1 LWIVI
6 AIVFALA
13 LAGGPAHAD
22 DDSPDADLA
31 AIRTELTTIQRSLHD
46 GSTDAELLRYRAS
59 ALAQQAKA
67 ADIATRLAPQLA
79 SLQARLGQLGTASAA
94 GAKED
99 ADVASQR
106 AALVKS
112 AGAVEDEVKLA
123 RLLSLEAEQL
133 AAQVWTQRRSQF
145 QARLGERT
153 ASILSSAF
161 WSELRDDLPRDRTR
175 MSALADE
182 LRDAAAMAPGWTW
195 GLALLGLIA
204 ALLASAWAHR
214 RSIDWI
220 AARVHPGRLRRS
232 LHALIV
238 IVLWT
243 AVALGRVDRR
253 GRLGRAPV
261 ARRCEAR
268 RDGRCAASPR
278 RFPGRSRAGAHLRS
292 ATVVASAA
300 DA

>member
-1 LWIVI
+1 M
-6 AIVFALA
+6 
-13 LAGGPAHAD
+13 
-22 DDSPDADLA
+22 A
-31 AIRTELTTIQRSLHD
+31 APTPSC
-46 GSTDAELLRYRAS
+46 LRYRAS

-161 WSELRDDLPRDRTR
+161 WSELRDD
-175 MSALADE
+175 
-182 LRDAAAMAPGWTW
+182 
-195 GLALLGLIA
+195 
-204 ALLASAWAHR
+204 R
-214 RSIDWI
+214 R
-220 AARVHPGRLRRS
+220 ATARV
-232 LHALIV
+232 
-238 IVLWT
+238 
-243 AVALGRVDRR
+243 
-253 GRLGRAPV
+253 
-261 ARRCEAR
+261 
-268 RDGRCAASPR
+268 
-278 RFPGRSRAGAHLRS
+278 
-292 ATVVASAA
+292 
-300 DA
+300 